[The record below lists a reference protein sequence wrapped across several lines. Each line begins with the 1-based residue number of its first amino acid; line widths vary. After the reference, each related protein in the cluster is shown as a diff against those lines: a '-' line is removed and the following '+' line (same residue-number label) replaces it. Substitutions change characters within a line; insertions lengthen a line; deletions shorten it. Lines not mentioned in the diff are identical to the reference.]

1 MLNSLSIVGAEQI
14 LTLKEA
20 LPMTWGKKKQAV
32 LTLIFGNMF

>member
-20 LPMTWGKKKQAV
+20 LPMTWGKK
-32 LTLIFGNMF
+32 NMQSSH

>member
-14 LTLKEA
+14 LKLKAA
-20 LPMTWGKKKQAV
+20 LPMTWGKKQQAV